1 MEALKERRY
10 TYSDYCAWPDDER
23 WEIIDGQPYNMTPA
37 PGIRHQ
43 TVLGKI
49 YGKLFMKMEEMN
61 SPCSLFMAPAD
72 VVFDEFNVVQPDA
85 FIVCDPSKI
94 TEKNIQG
101 APDVIFEVKSPST
114 AYKDR
119 KVKKALYQKHGVKTY
134 VLVDSLDGLMEVFM
148 LEGDHYGQPTVLGQN
163 DTLELEH
170 PRISI
175 PLVQIFGPPQSSQS
189 WPSPPPIP

>member
-1 MEALKERRY
+1 
-10 TYSDYCAWPDDER
+10 
-23 WEIIDGQPYNMTPA
+23 MTPA

-43 TVLGKI
+43 TVLGELHLAIGNKI
-49 YGKLFMKMEEMN
+49 KETSSAYRVFI
-61 SPCSLFMAPAD
+61 SPTD

-101 APDVIFEVKSPST
+101 APDIIFEVKSPST
-114 AYKDR
+114 ASKDR
-119 KVKKALYQKHGVKTY
+119 KVKKTLYQKYGVKTY
-134 VLVDSLDGLMEVFM
+134 VPVDPLDGLMEVFS
-148 LEGDHYGQPTVLGQN
+148 LEGNGYGQSTILDQN

-189 WPSPPPIP
+189 WPSPPPVP